1 VVQAEQPK
9 KTMAELLAEMSD
21 DSDEGEECPIAKRP
35 RLMLT
40 DEVKRPRLMLTDGAA
55 ASPSPS
61 ALPDTSD
68 PASVWEFRAKQE
80 ATIVFAE
87 AGARPELKFIRCHRE
102 ERRQLLLQGRVKKE
116 FETATLLNVV
126 RVAMKLAKDGKI
138 PGIGKHGRR
147 SEFMER
153 CSTALAALNPEAERV
168 VARLPSEVQAL
179 ICSALGGDGPA
190 YDGCFSEQC
199 LDMPAAWVRV
209 DDQLSR
215 CARCKYPMSF
225 GRTVKRLADIQGTR
239 FELKVDPLGFRF
251 QNVAG
256 FD

>member
-1 VVQAEQPK
+1 MEDI
-9 KTMAELLAEMSD
+9 LRYRRSD
-21 DSDEGEECPIAKRP
+21 DGEECPTAKRP

-87 AGARPELKFIRCHRE
+87 AGARPELKFVRCHRE
-102 ERRQLLLQGRVKKE
+102 ERRQLLLQGRVKQE

-126 RVAMKLAKDGKI
+126 RVAMKLVKDGRI

-153 CSTALAALNPEAERV
+153 CSTALAALNPKAERV

-179 ICSALGGDGPA
+179 IRSALGGRDPP
-190 YDGCFSEQC
+190 YEGCFTTEC
-199 LDMPAAWVRV
+199 LDMPAAWIKV

-215 CARCKYPMSF
+215 CSRCKNYMSF
-225 GRTVKRLADIQGTR
+225 GRNWKNISVK
-239 FELKVDPLGFRF
+239 F
-251 QNVAG
+251 
-256 FD
+256 